1 MRTFGYLTICFFL
14 ISCQGRQD
22 KKRIDFVSKVENLG
36 LDKFKNIE
44 YGTRGDLEYYH
55 YCFSNDS
62 SINWSYNPKSR
73 EFQFPLKHQDF
84 KLIAN
89 DSSKYIQA
97 LRKDIHSVNVVMIT
111 QSPWIGNIVRF
122 WITDNEIISYVNPD
136 FKFDDRFKN
145 EWMKEIKSGYK
156 FKDNWYYI
164 KIKKT
169 HYNIDNKGHL

>member
-1 MRTFGYLTICFFL
+1 MKTFGYLTICFFL

-22 KKRIDFVSKVENLG
+22 KRLNDFVSKVEKLG

-44 YGTRGDLEYYH
+44 YSTQGDLESYY
-55 YCFSNDS
+55 YYFSSDS

-73 EFQFPLKHQDF
+73 EFQFPLKQQDY

-89 DSSKYIQA
+89 DSSKFMQV
-97 LRKDIHSVNVVMIT
+97 LRDNIHSLNVLMVT

-122 WITDNEIISYVNPD
+122 WITDDEIISYVNPD

-145 EWMKEIKSGYK
+145 EWLKELRFGYK

-164 KIKKT
+164 KIKR
-169 HYNIDNKGHL
+169 DAL